1 MSHPCLPVVQLGLEL
16 LSFDSFS
23 RFGASEA
30 VFESLLPQLC
40 FSEPSVC
47 AAAAAVGSAYN
58 MQASHTAA
66 SPGDEAFAASQY
78 QFAFNATRRD
88 LLLQPCG
95 PIPLILICFM
105 LSIAEIFLQKRRNAL
120 FHPAGASKLL
130 QYQRNTISA
139 FSPARSDILDGDA
152 DPPEDRIDALFRSD
166 EFESTAAI

>member
-58 MQASHTAA
+58 MQASHT
-66 SPGDEAFAASQY
+66 AASQY